1 MNTKR
6 QLGRS
11 YLKPTLATIGKALAK
26 AKSNGQP
33 KSFRDCAINMLPMR
47 GRKKYGEVHKL
58 PEEKGLHFEVERPQ
72 PEELPGSSPEVER
85 QQLEELPGSASPE
98 VERQQLEELPGSAS
112 PEQLLG
118 ACMEESSGY
127 ERSFDLEVQTP
138 LSPFS
143 GLGNTSRSQAET
155 LREATRRSE
164 KLQKKL
170 DEERQKNKETLLE
183 ATRRSEKL
191 QKKLDEERQ
200 KNKTTSKKYKRRSFT
215 PSEAYRR
222 KIDPRNV
229 ASLRKKTPSKKYK
242 RRSFTP
248 SEAYRRKID
257 KRNVASLRKKLVD
270 WYARTVCFS
279 VALTLLEGG
288 VVYSGP
294 PALKEFGEN
303 KEVKEAFLALIP
315 KPDSRAYGT

>member
-200 KNKTTSKKYKRRSFT
+200 KNKETLREATRRS
-215 PSEAYRR
+215 EKLQKKLDEERQ
-222 KIDPRNV
+222 KN
-229 ASLRKKTPSKKYK
+229 KTPSKKYK

-270 WYARTVCFS
+270 WYARTGCFS
-279 VALTLLEGG
+279 VALALLEGG

>member
-11 YLKPTLATIGKALAK
+11 YLKPTLATIGKALVK

-33 KSFRDCAINMLPMR
+33 KSFGDCAINMLPMR

-85 QQLEELPGSASPE
+85 QQLEELPE
-98 VERQQLEELPGSAS
+98 SAS

-155 LREATRRSE
+155 LWEATRRSE

-170 DEERQKNKETLLE
+170 DEERQKN
-183 ATRRSEKL
+183 
-191 QKKLDEERQ
+191 
-200 KNKTTSKKYKRRSFT
+200 
-215 PSEAYRR
+215 
-222 KIDPRNV
+222 
-229 ASLRKKTPSKKYK
+229 KTPSKKYK

-270 WYARTVCFS
+270 WYAWTGCFS
-279 VALTLLEGG
+279 VALALLEGG

>member
-47 GRKKYGEVHKL
+47 GRKKYGEVHQL

-72 PEELPGSSPEVER
+72 PEELPGS
-85 QQLEELPGSASPE
+85 SPE

-155 LREATRRSE
+155 LREAT
-164 KLQKKL
+164 
-170 DEERQKNKETLLE
+170 
-183 ATRRSEKL
+183 
-191 QKKLDEERQ
+191 
-200 KNKTTSKKYKRRSFT
+200 
-215 PSEAYRR
+215 
-222 KIDPRNV
+222 ID
-229 ASLRKKTPSKKYK
+229 
-242 RRSFTP
+242 
-248 SEAYRRKID
+248 
-257 KRNVASLRKKLVD
+257 
-270 WYARTVCFS
+270 
-279 VALTLLEGG
+279 
-288 VVYSGP
+288 
-294 PALKEFGEN
+294 
-303 KEVKEAFLALIP
+303 
-315 KPDSRAYGT
+315 

>member
-11 YLKPTLATIGKALAK
+11 YLKPTWATIGKALAK

-47 GRKKYGEVHKL
+47 GRKKYGEVHQL

-155 LREATRRSE
+155 LWEATRHSE

-170 DEERQKNKETLLE
+170 DEERQKN
-183 ATRRSEKL
+183 
-191 QKKLDEERQ
+191 
-200 KNKTTSKKYKRRSFT
+200 
-215 PSEAYRR
+215 
-222 KIDPRNV
+222 
-229 ASLRKKTPSKKYK
+229 KTPSKKYK

-270 WYARTVCFS
+270 WYARTGCFS
-279 VALTLLEGG
+279 VALALLEGG

>member
-1 MNTKR
+1 MH
-6 QLGRS
+6 
-11 YLKPTLATIGKALAK
+11 
-26 AKSNGQP
+26 
-33 KSFRDCAINMLPMR
+33 
-47 GRKKYGEVHKL
+47 GRK
-58 PEEKGLHFEVERPQ
+58 
-72 PEELPGSSPEVER
+72 
-85 QQLEELPGSASPE
+85 
-98 VERQQLEELPGSAS
+98 
-112 PEQLLG
+112 
-118 ACMEESSGY
+118 Y

-164 KLQKKL
+164 KLQKKP
-170 DEERQKNKETLLE
+170 DEERQKN
-183 ATRRSEKL
+183 
-191 QKKLDEERQ
+191 
-200 KNKTTSKKYKRRSFT
+200 
-215 PSEAYRR
+215 
-222 KIDPRNV
+222 
-229 ASLRKKTPSKKYK
+229 KTPSKKYK

-270 WYARTVCFS
+270 WYARTGCFS

-315 KPDSRAYGT
+315 KPKPVGSYDYNIPEGWQNLNIIKKRKLVVEIATHNGSKPPNWGKQIHRPHWWPSSIAFADPNNGKNRAGVAELNRIICAAVNASVNADDDDDDGGDDDADDDDDDDDDDDR

>member
-33 KSFRDCAINMLPMR
+33 KSFGDCAINMLPMR

-72 PEELPGSSPEVER
+72 PEELPGS
-85 QQLEELPGSASPE
+85 SPE

-191 QKKLDEERQ
+191 QKKLDEECQRNKETLREATRPSEKLQKKLDEERQ
-200 KNKTTSKKYKRRSFT
+200 KN
-215 PSEAYRR
+215 
-222 KIDPRNV
+222 
-229 ASLRKKTPSKKYK
+229 KTPSKKYK

-270 WYARTVCFS
+270 WYAWTGCFS
-279 VALTLLEGG
+279 VALALLEGG

>member
-1 MNTKR
+1 MH
-6 QLGRS
+6 
-11 YLKPTLATIGKALAK
+11 
-26 AKSNGQP
+26 
-33 KSFRDCAINMLPMR
+33 
-47 GRKKYGEVHKL
+47 GRK
-58 PEEKGLHFEVERPQ
+58 
-72 PEELPGSSPEVER
+72 
-85 QQLEELPGSASPE
+85 
-98 VERQQLEELPGSAS
+98 
-112 PEQLLG
+112 
-118 ACMEESSGY
+118 Y

-164 KLQKKL
+164 KLQKKP
-170 DEERQKNKETLLE
+170 
-183 ATRRSEKL
+183 
-191 QKKLDEERQ
+191 DEERQ
-200 KNKTTSKKYKRRSFT
+200 KNKTPSKKYKRRSFT

-222 KIDPRNV
+222 KIDQRNV

-270 WYARTVCFS
+270 WYARTGCFS

-315 KPDSRAYGT
+315 KPKPVGSYDYNIPEGWQNLNIIKKRKLVVEIATHNGSKPPNWGKQIHRPHWWPSSIAFADPNNGKNRAGVAELNRIICAAVNASVNADDDDDDGGDDDADDDDDDDDDDDR